1 MNKFV
6 TELTDENYNNFVS
19 SGVVLVDVLASWCG
33 PCRIIGPLVDQIAVE
48 YENKVSVGKLDAD
61 NNRQTIS
68 ILGVKSIPTLFIY
81 KDGKVVDKLVGLVSK
96 DKIVEKLN
104 LHL

>member
-6 TELTDENYNNFVS
+6 TELTDENYNSFVS
-19 SGVVLVDVLASWCG
+19 TGMVLVDVFAIWCG
-33 PCRIIGPLVDQIAVE
+33 PCQIIGPIIDQIAID

-61 NNRQTIS
+61 NNRETIS
-68 ILGVKSIPTLFIY
+68 ILGVKSIPTLFLY

-96 DKIVEKLN
+96 DKIIEKIN

>member
-6 TELTDENYNNFVS
+6 TELTDENYNSFVS